1 MAGNSADAGRS
12 VTSKVVAILQTFS
25 QGDRH
30 SLTEIAHRTGL
41 PISTVHRLTSE
52 LSAYGMLER
61 TDDAHYRIGTPLKV
75 IGSIAEDPPTL
86 HERAR
91 SVMEDVAATTH
102 TDVRLGI
109 LEGGQVAYIEKRS
122 GHRPVSGLSTTGR
135 LPAHATALGKALL
148 AFSPS
153 RTVDAVVAAGLKHY
167 TPYTLA
173 TPDRLRRALAE
184 TRLTFVATSRWELA
198 PQECAIAAPVFGAG
212 GVLLAALELKVR
224 DLRVDTPH
232 LQPALLVAARSLSR
246 QLALLGPHPT
256 RLRPL
261 QGADALLGCSRLPG
275 AELDRP
281 ARASDTRD
289 GADAVDP
296 GQEPVA
302 AELYAGSR

>member
-41 PISTVHRLTSE
+41 PISTVHRLASE

-61 TDDAHYRIGTPLKV
+61 TDDAHYRIGTPLRV
-75 IGSIAEDPPTL
+75 IGSIADDPPTL

-91 SVMEDVAATTH
+91 AIMEDVAATTH
-102 TDVRLGI
+102 TDVRLGV

-122 GHRPVSGLSTTGR
+122 GHRPISGSSTTGR

-148 AFSPS
+148 AFSPV
-153 RTVDAVVAAGLKHY
+153 RTVDAVIAAGLKHY

-184 TRLTFVATSRWELA
+184 TRLSFVAASRWELA

-212 GVLLAALELKVR
+212 GVLLAALELQVR

-256 RLRPL
+256 RLRPV
-261 QGADALLGCSRLPG
+261 QCAEELLGCPRSPGVDGERPVTAIDYRGPEQVLGVGELSAASR
-275 AELDRP
+275 
-281 ARASDTRD
+281 
-289 GADAVDP
+289 
-296 GQEPVA
+296 
-302 AELYAGSR
+302 

>member
-41 PISTVHRLTSE
+41 PISTVHRLASE

-61 TDDAHYRIGTPLKV
+61 TDDAHYRIGTPLRV
-75 IGSIAEDPPTL
+75 IGSIADDPPTL

-102 TDVRLGI
+102 TDVRLGV

-122 GHRPVSGLSTTGR
+122 GHRPISGPSTTGR

-148 AFSPS
+148 AFSPV
-153 RTVDAVVAAGLKHY
+153 RTVDAVIAAGLKHY

-184 TRLTFVATSRWELA
+184 TRLSFVAASRWELA

-212 GVLLAALELKVR
+212 GVLLAALELQVR

-256 RLRPL
+256 RLRPVQCADEL
-261 QGADALLGCSRLPG
+261 LGSPRSPGADCERPVTAIDSHGPEQVNGVGELSAASR
-275 AELDRP
+275 
-281 ARASDTRD
+281 
-289 GADAVDP
+289 
-296 GQEPVA
+296 
-302 AELYAGSR
+302 